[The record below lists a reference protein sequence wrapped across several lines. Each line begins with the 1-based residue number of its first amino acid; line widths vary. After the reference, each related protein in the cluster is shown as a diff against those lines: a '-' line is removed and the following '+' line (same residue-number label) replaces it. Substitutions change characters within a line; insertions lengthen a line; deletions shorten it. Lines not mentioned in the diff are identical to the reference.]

1 MPVLQ
6 HRDPGSG
13 DPRRAPPVAFVEAG
27 VPVTI
32 NSDDPPMFG
41 TTLNDEYAIAAEL
54 LSLSRDGMA
63 DLSRAAVR
71 ASFAPDDV
79 KTRILGEIDDYERTA
94 D

>member
-1 MPVLQ
+1 M
-6 HRDPGSG
+6 
-13 DPRRAPPVAFVEAG
+13 
-27 VPVTI
+27 PVTI

-54 LSLSRDGMA
+54 LSLSTDGVA

-79 KTRILGEIDDYERTA
+79 KTRILGEIDDHVG
-94 D
+94 